1 MTEAQQQQELPEGIE
16 AFLTINPN
24 SSFTTPIVALN
35 IAEKP
40 SVARAISDYLCKFKE
55 GPWKLDT
62 LSKYNPVFQFK
73 TKLADRYFMSM
84 IVTSVC
90 GHIKEY
96 RFPKRCKDW
105 KNTDMRQLFKVPLE
119 KYVVDK
125 QKDIVR
131 NIQKHAAQADV
142 LILWLDCDR
151 EGEAIAFDVI
161 DLCKQAKPNIMVK
174 RAHFSALTK

>member
-1 MTEAQQQQELPEGIE
+1 M
-16 AFLTINPN
+16 
-24 SSFTTPIVALN
+24 
-35 IAEKP
+35 
-40 SVARAISDYLCKFKE
+40 
-55 GPWKLDT
+55 DT
-62 LSKYNPVFQFK
+62 LSKWNPVFQFK
-73 TKLADRYFMSM
+73 TKLDKFFMSM

-96 RFPKRCKDW
+96 RFPKKCRDW
-105 KNTDMRQLFKVPLE
+105 KNTDMKELFRVHLE

-125 QKDIVR
+125 QADIVK
-131 NIQKHAAQADV
+131 NIQKQAVTADM

-161 DLCKQAKPNIMVK
+161 DLCKQVKPGILVK

>member
-1 MTEAQQQQELPEGIE
+1 
-16 AFLTINPN
+16 
-24 SSFTTPIVALN
+24 
-35 IAEKP
+35 
-40 SVARAISDYLCKFKE
+40 
-55 GPWKLDT
+55 
-62 LSKYNPVFQFK
+62 
-73 TKLADRYFMSM
+73 M

-119 KYVVDK
+119 KYVVEK
-125 QKDIVR
+125 QMNIVR
-131 NIQKHAAQADV
+131 NIQKHAGEADV
-142 LILWLDCDR
+142 VILWLDCDR

-161 DLCKQAKPNIMVK
+161 DLCKQVKPNIMVK

>member
-1 MTEAQQQQELPEGIE
+1 MRM
-16 AFLTINPN
+16 
-24 SSFTTPIVALN
+24 V
-35 IAEKP
+35 
-40 SVARAISDYLCKFKE
+40 
-55 GPWKLDT
+55 
-62 LSKYNPVFQFK
+62 
-73 TKLADRYFMSM
+73 
-84 IVTSVC
+84 VTSVC

-125 QKDIVR
+125 QMDIVR
-131 NIQKHAAQADV
+131 NIQKHAAEADV

-161 DLCKQAKPNIMVK
+161 DLCK
-174 RAHFSALTK
+174 